1 MSRLTRCLH
10 PFEKHARNP
19 VFQAQLPW
27 EEGWAD
33 PFMSTVVYDRDQS
46 CFRMWYRC
54 GPRHSLKGYAVSED
68 GIHWQRPDVATSPWQ
83 QFERHNLLGFEGQI
97 ATWQKP
103 GNNVLFFPE
112 ATGIDRFLSL
122 FYQPP
127 TSDYAVSR
135 SADGVTWQQPES
147 VRHAYGDVVSLVH
160 DPGRKQFLFFPKYMR
175 QHEGFVRRSFAATT
189 LNDLDSSFTAKLP
202 FLAGHREDAR
212 VADDACRAYGS
223 LLPETLRL
231 PEFHS
236 EIYSVTAI
244 PYEGVVVA
252 LYDLWPV
259 IGSREGPLDMPLKV
273 SRDMHSWHDIDY
285 PRRALS
291 IGRFGEWD
299 SGMVY
304 GGNTMLVVDD
314 QIRLYYLGAN
324 MGHCTRILPTTK
336 PYHSLGVGLA
346 TLRLDGFASLQPEAK
361 TGEFTTKPLSIEG
374 NGLQINGRCRAG
386 GWMKAELLDPAG
398 KPLPGFTMDDCDAF
412 EGDSIRHT
420 ITWNGKAVVAVA
432 SVPVRLRVKLQAAE
446 IFAFQFVPSD
456 AP

>member
-1 MSRLTRCLH
+1 
-10 PFEKHARNP
+10 
-19 VFQAQLPW
+19 
-27 EEGWAD
+27 
-33 PFMSTVVYDRDQS
+33 MSTVIYDPDQR
-46 CFRMWYRC
+46 CFWMWSRC

-68 GIHWQRPDVATSPWQ
+68 GVHWQRPDIAESPWQ
-83 QFERHNLLGFEGQI
+83 QFERHNLLGFEGRI
-97 ATWQKP
+97 VTWKKP
-103 GNNVLFFPE
+103 GNNVLFFPG
-112 ATGIDRFLSL
+112 ATGVDRFLSL

-160 DPGRKQFLFFPKYMR
+160 DPGRDQFLFFPKYMR
-175 QHEGFVRRSFAATT
+175 PHEGFVRRSFAATT
-189 LNDLDSSFTAKLP
+189 LKELNSSFAAKLP
-202 FLAGHREDAR
+202 FLAGHRDDAR

-223 LLPETLRL
+223 LLPDTLRL

-244 PYEGVVVA
+244 AYEGVVVA

-259 IGSREGPLDMPLKV
+259 VGSREGPLDMPMKV
-273 SRDMHSWHDIDY
+273 SRDMQAWHDVDY

-324 MGHCTRILPTTK
+324 MGHCTRILPATK
-336 PYHSLGVGLA
+336 PYHTLGVGLA
-346 TLRLDGFASLQPEAK
+346 TLRLDGFASLRPDGGEP
-361 TGEFTTKPLSIEG
+361 GEFITKPLNTEG
-374 NGLQINGRCRAG
+374 TRLQINARCHPG
-386 GWMKAELLDPAG
+386 GWIKVELFDANGKAQ
-398 KPLPGFTMDDCDAF
+398 PGYSMDDCDTF
-412 EGDSIRHT
+412 KGDSIRHT
-420 ITWNGKAVVAVA
+420 MTWRGNAEIKNV
-432 SVPVRLRVKLQAAE
+432 SSPVRLRVRLHNSDV
-446 IFAFQFVPSD
+446 FAFQFP
-456 AP
+456 